1 MNLFSSTWFY
11 WAIGIAVGLP
21 LGLIALTELQDALR
35 RRNSPLAR
43 QVGLVR
49 NYLLPLGALL
59 LLLVQASQVQAGD
72 VPVRLLTTVFG
83 VLVLVLVL
91 SGLNAT
97 MFEGAPE
104 KSWRKRLPTIFLDC
118 ARLVV
123 IGVGLAVMSSYI
135 WGVRIG
141 GIFTALGVT
150 SVVIGLML
158 QNSVGQIVSG
168 LFMLF
173 EQPFRIDDWLDT
185 GTARGRVVEVNW
197 RAVHIDTGSGIRV
210 MPNSMLAGTAFTN
223 LSRPPGAYKLAMTTT
238 FSSVDPPDR
247 VCALLSRIAREL
259 PQLKPG
265 SVARTVPKGAGE
277 YRTTVGV
284 DSPAAAGAAEA
295 TFLRWAWYAAR
306 REGLH
311 LDDADD
317 DFCTVER
324 VEHALHTVVAPAL
337 RIGAEDQRSLRSMS
351 RIVRYGTDE
360 VVEYAGQVPT
370 TMTFLVS
377 GRVQLAATADDG
389 SLVPISTLDEGSFL
403 GLTAL
408 TRQPN
413 LASAYAIEEVTA
425 LEIDREH
432 IEHLVARA
440 PMLLQNFGHIIEE
453 RRSRVRS
460 ARQGVA
466 IASAAV
472 PGEAGRHH
480 RASDRVGSP
489 GVLPPDTLVQ

>member
-1 MNLFSSTWFY
+1 MNVLGSPWFY
-11 WAIGIAVGLP
+11 WAVGIAIGLP
-21 LGLIALTELQDALR
+21 IGMILLTELHDALLR
-35 RRNSPLAR
+35 RQSPLAR
-43 QVGLVR
+43 QVALLR

-59 LLLVQASQVQAGD
+59 LLLVQASGIPAGD
-72 VPVRLLTTVFG
+72 IPVRILTTAFG
-83 VLVLVLVL
+83 LLVVVLLL

-97 MFEGAPE
+97 VFESAPE
-104 KSWRKRLPTIFLDC
+104 KSWRKRLPTIFIDVTRIALIC
-118 ARLVV
+118 
-123 IGVGLAVMSSYI
+123 VGLAVMSSYI

-141 GIFTALGVT
+141 GVFTALGVT

-197 RAVHIDTGSGIRV
+197 RAVHIDTGSGIRI
-210 MPNSMLAGTAFTN
+210 MPNAALATTSFTN
-223 LSRPPGAYKLAMTTT
+223 LSRPPGPHKVAITTT
-238 FSSVDPPDR
+238 FSTADAPDR
-247 VCALLSRIAREL
+247 VCAMLSRVARAL

-265 SVARTVPKGAGE
+265 SVPRTVPVGAGD
-277 YRTTVGV
+277 YRTAIGL
-284 DSPAAAGAAEA
+284 DSPADAGAATA

-317 DFCTVER
+317 DFSTLER

-337 RIGAEDQRSLRSMS
+337 RLSTEEQRSLRSAARM
-351 RIVRYGTDE
+351 VRYGADE
-360 VVEYAGQVPT
+360 IVEDVGQVPAA
-370 TMTFLVS
+370 MTFLVA
-377 GRVQLAATADDG
+377 GRVQLTATADDG
-389 SLVPISTLDEGSFL
+389 TMVPISTLAEGAFL

-413 LASAYAIEEVTA
+413 LASAYALDEVTA

-432 IEHLVARA
+432 IEHLVVRA
-440 PMLLQNFGHIIEE
+440 PTLLQNFGRILEE
-453 RRSRVRS
+453 RRSKVRNV
-460 ARQGVA
+460 RR
-466 IASAAV
+466 
-472 PGEAGRHH
+472 GE
-480 RASDRVGSP
+480 RVG
-489 GVLPPDTLVQ
+489 

>member
-1 MNLFSSTWFY
+1 MNVFGSPWFY
-11 WAIGIAVGLP
+11 WAVGIAIGLP
-21 LGLIALTELQDALR
+21 IGMILLTELHDALLR
-35 RRNSPLAR
+35 RQSPLAR
-43 QVGLVR
+43 QVALLR

-59 LLLVQASQVQAGD
+59 LLLVQASGIPAGD
-72 VPVRLLTTVFG
+72 IPVRILTTVFG
-83 VLVLVLVL
+83 LLVVVLLL

-97 MFEGAPE
+97 VFEGAPE
-104 KSWRKRLPTIFLDC
+104 KSWRKRLPTIFIDVTRIALIC
-118 ARLVV
+118 
-123 IGVGLAVMSSYI
+123 VGLAVMSSYI

-141 GIFTALGVT
+141 GVFTALGVT

-197 RAVHIDTGSGIRV
+197 RAVHIDTGSGIRI
-210 MPNSMLAGTAFTN
+210 MPNAALATTSFTN
-223 LSRPPGAYKLAMTTT
+223 LSRPPGPHKVAITTT
-238 FSSVDPPDR
+238 FSTADAPDR
-247 VCALLSRIAREL
+247 VCAMLSRVARAL

-265 SVARTVPKGAGE
+265 SVPRSVPVGAGD
-277 YRTTVGV
+277 YRTAIGL
-284 DSPAAAGAAEA
+284 DSPADAGAATA

-317 DFCTVER
+317 DFSTVGR

-337 RIGAEDQRSLRSMS
+337 RLSTEEQRSLRSS
-351 RIVRYGTDE
+351 ARIVRYGADE
-360 VVEYAGQVPT
+360 IVEDVGQVPAA
-370 TMTFLVS
+370 MTFLVA
-377 GRVQLAATADDG
+377 GRVQLTATAVDG
-389 SLVPISTLDEGSFL
+389 TIVPISTLAEGAFL

-413 LASAYAIEEVTA
+413 LASAYALEEVTA

-432 IEHLVARA
+432 IEHLVMRA
-440 PMLLQNFGHIIEE
+440 PMLLQNFGHILEE
-453 RRSRVRS
+453 RRSKVRN
-460 ARQGVA
+460 ARR
-466 IASAAV
+466 
-472 PGEAGRHH
+472 GE
-480 RASDRVGSP
+480 RVG
-489 GVLPPDTLVQ
+489 